1 MSAIQ
6 DHPAWSVVSE
16 RYHCAYFDLGNI
28 QPSAWQEALLFTA
41 VRRRPGTAQLAK
53 MCQGYLP
60 ENSLLGN
67 IDTVATHETGIT
79 GMMLYLDC
87 EFTQLSPAA
96 KLISLAFV
104 ANDGREFYIE
114 LLNSWSIEDCSD
126 LVIDIV
132 LPQLWGGAYATPVL
146 AARDTILAFLEGF
159 TEMVEIVTDA
169 PHFDWELLYQLTYSH
184 GHWPSNVRNWPTDA
198 TTLDA
203 VNDGSP
209 LPHHALLDARI
220 IASMSGQRM
229 YRLYRR

>member
-1 MSAIQ
+1 MPQ
-6 DHPAWSVVSE
+6 
-16 RYHCAYFDLGNI
+16 FDDDL
-28 QPSAWQEALLFTA
+28 
-41 VRRRPGTAQLAK
+41 VQLSLPK

-67 IDTVATHETGIT
+67 IDTVAAHETGIT

-104 ANDGREFYIE
+104 ADDGREFYIE
-114 LLNSWSIEDCSD
+114 LLDSWSIEDCSD

-132 LPQLWGGAYATPVL
+132 LPQLWGGAYAMPVL

-169 PHFDWELLYQLTYSH
+169 PHFDWELFYQLTYSH
-184 GHWPSNVRNWPTDA
+184 GHWPRNVRNWPTDA

-229 YRLYRR
+229 CRLYRSQVTKPKTFGARTLRAPMPRISKSLPPHRVRRLQHQF